1 MIHRRN
7 KRFARLIAA
16 LLAVVVCVISATAQR
31 RITPVQTPD
40 PTTQKTNVEP
50 ETKPDTQ
57 LTDENGNPLAPRPA
71 SVVEQRDMEGR
82 IVLIDTISGRE
93 YRDTILTVAPKLV
106 YPRFQSVTV
115 GLNVW
120 DLAARAFG
128 QAHGLASVWAELSL
142 HNWIKPFVEVGVG
155 SADYTPKDESYHY
168 RSSLAPFFK
177 LGVNYNFLYNSDPR
191 YSVYVGL
198 RYGLT
203 NFSYNV
209 DNVALESGYWDESL
223 TLNVPSQRLT
233 AGYAEALFGLR
244 VQILSNIS
252 LGWEVKWHQIMHEST
267 LKYGRP
273 WYIPGYGTRSMGFGA
288 TFSVSY
294 TLPLSKT
301 SVPVAAEPQ

>member
-1 MIHRRN
+1 MKQHRIDWL
-7 KRFARLIAA
+7 ARLF
-16 LLAVVVCVISATAQR
+16 AVVSVAVMCVCSVTAQR

-40 PTTQKTNVEP
+40 PTLRKTTTEP
-50 ETKPDTQ
+50 EKTADTP

-82 IVLIDTISGRE
+82 VVLVDTISGRE
-93 YRDTILTVAPKLV
+93 YRDTILVVAPKLV
-106 YPRFQSVTV
+106 YPRFQAVTV

-128 QAHGLASVWAELSL
+128 QSHGLASIWAELSL

-168 RSSLAPFFK
+168 KSSLAPFFK

-203 NFSYNV
+203 NFSYKVSNV
-209 DNVALESGYWDESL
+209 TLESGYWDESL
-223 TLNVPSQRLT
+223 TLNVPAQRLT

-252 LGWEVKWHQIMHEST
+252 LGWEVKWHQILHESS
-267 LKYGRP
+267 LKNGKP
-273 WYIPGYGTRSMGFGA
+273 WYIPGYGTRSVGFGA
-288 TFSVSY
+288 SFSVSY
-294 TLPLSKT
+294 TIPLSKT
-301 SVPVAAEPQ
+301 SAPAVPDPQ